1 MKFKVKVTITA
12 KRTYHYELDAASQ
25 RKAEDAA
32 VDKAIGEFHVTAD
45 DIEDNT
51 DVETEQQTRNC
62 ARCGKEFH
70 LHTADRSLAES
81 EAWYEDDD
89 YCAKC
94 GATIVSEE
102 AGLHHNAEG
111 AR

>member
-1 MKFKVKVTITA
+1 MKFKVKVTLTA
-12 KRTYHYELDAASQ
+12 TQTFEYEIDEANE

-32 VDKAIGEFHVTAD
+32 LDKAVAAFYVTRADIAD
-45 DIEDNT
+45 DVDI
-51 DVETEQQTRNC
+51 ETEQQTRDC

-94 GATIVSEE
+94 GAAILE
-102 AGLHHNAEG
+102 AEKAGT
-111 AR
+111 R